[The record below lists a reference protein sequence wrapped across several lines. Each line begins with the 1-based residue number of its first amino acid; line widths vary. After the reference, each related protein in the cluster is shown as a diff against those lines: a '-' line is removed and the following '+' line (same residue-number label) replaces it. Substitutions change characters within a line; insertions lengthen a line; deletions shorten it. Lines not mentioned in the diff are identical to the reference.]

1 MVVVHSRQSVRLNE
15 ENKHSEREANN
26 CHEDQPSEEMLV
38 KHCEPKHKQRLF
50 DEDPEGKVPG
60 PERLHPIEYEQR
72 VIFLFEFVFLFAE
85 VDLVKEKQ
93 RSQDESNNSQEAQE
107 NGELIEGVAQVN
119 VYYLKVH
126 K

>member
-1 MVVVHSRQSVRLNE
+1 
-15 ENKHSEREANN
+15 
-26 CHEDQPSEEMLV
+26 MLV
-38 KHCEPKHKQRLF
+38 KQCDPKYKQSLF
-50 DEDPEGKVPG
+50 NEDPKGKVPG

-72 VIFLFEFVFLFAE
+72 VIFLFEFVFLFAAIN
-85 VDLVKEKQ
+85 LVKEKQ
-93 RSQDESNNSQEAQE
+93 WSQDESNNSQEAQE

>member
-38 KHCEPKHKQRLF
+38 KYCEPKHKQRLF

-85 VDLVKEKQ
+85 IDLVKEKQ
-93 RSQDESNNSQEAQE
+93 RSQKEGNYAQEAE
-107 NGELIEGVAQVN
+107 GNGELIKGVTHIN
-119 VYYLKVH
+119 VY
-126 K
+126 